1 MFPGINPRKMQQM
14 MKQMGI
20 QQIEIDAVQ
29 VIIKTEDQELVF
41 DNPQVSKVNMMGQET
56 YQIVGT
62 PIVREM
68 DSTPDISQEDIDAVV
83 EQTNVSEEDAREALL
98 ESEGDIAS
106 AIMKLQK

>member
-1 MFPGINPRKMQQM
+1 MFPGINPKKMQQM

-83 EQTNVSEEDAREALL
+83 EQANVSEEDAREALL
-98 ESEGDIAS
+98 ESEGDIAA

>member
-83 EQTNVSEEDAREALL
+83 EQANVSEEDAREALL